1 MLVSQTD
8 YDFFSSPSSLSS
20 SSSAVRVTTR
30 PRVPSHCNNPANNP
44 PNSSPLICPVSS
56 PFSLP
61 VSKKRKIVNDDE
73 QLVSSCRSTSNQPPH
88 HRRKRKSAV
97 TRVHS
102 RASSRHNPSSEPI
115 YHSNRSRS
123 TSQFPNV
130 DSGTQSSLFKRRWR
144 TEQHGNL
151 GDRFLGSEDIVRRLL
166 KSYKACVWYLY
177 ASWAYFWLITDFKNP
192 SDPNDISFEVHP
204 ENYPVAE
211 LEYPNTGAK
220 ERFVS
225 SQDALL
231 ALSSHV
237 SGSFFSHLK
246 TRTTIIRSWILKS
259 PCWQL
264 WSVSLPSSCCFITW
278 ESLLFRL
285 LYPRTASPVWT
296 AAAWIVSRHKWI
308 SSIFT
313 IAIFF
318 YVFFVLYTSH
328 RHLLRPGRGSSTSNN
343 NPCSSTPRLQTSN

>member
-1 MLVSQTD
+1 MMMTSNSLLLVVPCPTSHYIRKSYRENASQPLHASIHALLVVIIPLLNPSTTVTD
-8 YDFFSSPSSLSS
+8 PGLPVNFPISILRLKAHCSSADGAPNNMAIQAMGFSALRILSAGFSS
-20 SSSAVRVTTR
+20 
-30 PRVPSHCNNPANNP
+30 
-44 PNSSPLICPVSS
+44 
-56 PFSLP
+56 
-61 VSKKRKIVNDDE
+61 
-73 QLVSSCRSTSNQPPH
+73 
-88 HRRKRKSAV
+88 
-97 TRVHS
+97 
-102 RASSRHNPSSEPI
+102 
-115 YHSNRSRS
+115 
-123 TSQFPNV
+123 
-130 DSGTQSSLFKRRWR
+130 R
-144 TEQHGNL
+144 TKL
-151 GDRFLGSEDIVRRLL
+151 
-166 KSYKACVWYLY
+166 VWYLY
-177 ASWAYFWLITDFKNP
+177 APWAYFWLITDFKNP

-318 YVFFVLYTSH
+318 YIFFVLYTSH
-328 RHLLRPGRGSSTSNN
+328 RHLLGPGRGSSTSNN
-343 NPCSSTPRLQTSN
+343 NPRSSTPHLQTSN